1 MRTIHPN
8 AEHFER
14 PRTERIAA
22 LWVCRN
28 RLEAV
33 RQENAAAEHEGSFIG
48 EPGFAVGQ
56 IPGPRFWLK
65 RQIGNVAS
73 AVL

>member
-22 LWVCRN
+22 LWVCRT

-48 EPGFAVGQ
+48 ESGFAVGQ
-56 IPGPRFWLK
+56 TPSPRFLLK